1 MNSIFKSFFLLLIHT
16 HIQSTLLYVQDNT
29 GYENV
34 NLIKAEEI
42 FDSLLNEKL
51 FGYKLPAWV
60 DTNIYTKLKEIS
72 DKTFIFDAMTREIQK
87 FRAGLL
93 LADIWQHISNHEL
106 LDNDDDDNKHRLYIY
121 STVFFISI
129 FIYFLRT
136 FFHSCFHFI

>member
-1 MNSIFKSFFLLLIHT
+1 M
-16 HIQSTLLYVQDNT
+16 
-29 GYENV
+29 

-106 LDNDDDDNKHRLYIY
+106 LDNDDDYCINCLLFVNIFLFYPAK
-121 STVFFISI
+121 FFQ
-129 FIYFLRT
+129 
-136 FFHSCFHFI
+136 